1 MGNIWKVMEKSG
13 NVTRRGRLVTLYS
26 AMCTWR
32 VRTYYTTSSVYAV
45 RVDVPYKFD
54 YGDGVHAN
62 KSVLFD
68 LDRITASIV
77 VQRLDQ
83 VNWFNRNF
91 GVCVVELVLY
101 TPYSDLLTQVHSSTK
116 PMKLSQQT

>member
-1 MGNIWKVMEKSG
+1 MEKSG